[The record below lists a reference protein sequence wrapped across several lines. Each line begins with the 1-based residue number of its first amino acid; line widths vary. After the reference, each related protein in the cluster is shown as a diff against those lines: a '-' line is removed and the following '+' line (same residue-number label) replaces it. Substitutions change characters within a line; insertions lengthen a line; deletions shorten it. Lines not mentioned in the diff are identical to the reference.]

1 MAIASGAQKGARI
14 AAGIDSKS
22 NKNRFRIVLESTP
35 NRPKSTQNWS
45 RDPPGTPRAPKG
57 GPRAS
62 QGRPGRPRGGP
73 GGIPAGPRGRLW
85 GRPVGSSRPLQRAP
99 GPPRLHFEA
108 PRRQK
113 RASRERFVARLAPEA
128 LTKRFPGDFR
138 AIQRRFAGRFSSASD
153 TAGQVASQ
161 RADLESALVFPIR
174 NAGRT
179 LRADGEKRA
188 EIVLQA
194 PPERAVCRIAFA
206 CRIFLNIGPSSTPK
220 STRNHSGTPLGAP
233 GRCLG

>member
-22 NKNRFRIVLESTP
+22 HKNRFRIVPESTP
-35 NRPKSTQNWS
+35 NRPKSTQNRS

-62 QGRPGRPRGGP
+62 PGGP
-73 GGIPAGPRGRLW
+73 GGTPAGPRGRLW
-85 GRPVGSSRPLQRAP
+85 GRPVGSSRPLRRAP

-161 RADLESALVFPIR
+161 RVDLEFAWVFPIR

-179 LRADGEKRA
+179 LRAHAEKRS

-194 PPERAVCRIAFA
+194 PPERAVCRFAFA
-206 CRIFLNIGPSSTPK
+206 CRKHLNIGPSSTPK
-220 STRNHSGTPLGAP
+220 STRNHSGRPLGAP